1 MGLKILLAG
10 ESWTS
15 LGLHLKGFSIYT
27 TGGYEEGG
35 KPLIEA
41 LEREGH
47 AVTYI
52 PNHLV
57 PSTFPNTI
65 DGLAGYDVIVL
76 SDIGADTFLLHP
88 DTLAK
93 SLRGAPVSREVAS
106 PAATILPSAC
116 SMMAFGRS

>member
-41 LEREGH
+41 LEKQGH
-47 AVTYI
+47 SVTYI

-57 PSTFPNTI
+57 PSQFPNTVE
-65 DGLAGYDVIVL
+65 GLSGYDAIIL
-76 SDIGADTFLLHP
+76 SDI
-88 DTLAK
+88 
-93 SLRGAPVSREVAS
+93 
-106 PAATILPSAC
+106 
-116 SMMAFGRS
+116 